1 MSKKTLLALAAL
13 VIAFPATAF
22 GQIGIGVK
30 AGTLGVGGEV
40 SFGLNSRLA
49 IRGGLGSIPA
59 EPTFTLS
66 DIEYTIN
73 PPSTIWN
80 IGVDV
85 FPFGGGFHL
94 SAGLLNRKRY
104 ELDINATGSQDIG
117 DETYNGEIH
126 LAGFLENEKET
137 APYVAIGFGRVASNG
152 IGLFIDLGASP
163 LGAANIEFPVATC
176 KITSGPAA
184 GQDCPSQNGKTFRES
199 ANEEADQAEEDA
211 GGFLEWHPILQIGL
225 KFGFGR

>member
-1 MSKKTLLALAAL
+1 MSKKTLVALAAL

-49 IRGGLGSIPA
+49 IRGGVGSIPT
-59 EPTFTLS
+59 EPEFTLS
-66 DIEYTIN
+66 EIKYTIN

-80 IGVDV
+80 VGVDL
-85 FPFGGGFHL
+85 FPFGGGFHI

-104 ELDINATGSQDIG
+104 ELELNGSGSQEIG
-117 DETYNGEIH
+117 GETYNGDIR
-126 LAGFLENEKET
+126 LVGFLENEKET

-163 LGAANIEFPVATC
+163 MGTANIEFTQSSCTV
-176 KITSGPAA
+176 TSGPGA
-184 GQDCPSQNGKTFRES
+184 GQPCPSSGGKTFQQS
-199 ANEEADQAEEDA
+199 ANEEANQAEEDA